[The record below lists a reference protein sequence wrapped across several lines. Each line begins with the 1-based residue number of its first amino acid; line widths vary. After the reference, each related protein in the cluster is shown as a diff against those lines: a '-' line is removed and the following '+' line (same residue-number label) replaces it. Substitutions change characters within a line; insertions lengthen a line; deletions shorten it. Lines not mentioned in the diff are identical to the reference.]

1 MTGIPRLVFKLM
13 LDRRVPLAV
22 KLLPVAGLAYVVMP
36 YDIIRDIPLI
46 GWLDDL
52 IVLVPSI
59 LLFLVLAPREV
70 VSEHLRGGR
79 PPGDSGKPGD
89 DAGGSSDHV
98 IDGRYKFLDE
108 DQEPRR

>member
-1 MTGIPRLVFKLM
+1 MTGIPRLVFRLM
-13 LDRRVPLAV
+13 LDRRVPLKV
-22 KLLPVAGLAYVVMP
+22 KLLPVAGVAYVVMP

-79 PPGDSGKPGD
+79 PPGGAGPPGD
-89 DAGGSSDHV
+89 SADRPPEHV
-98 IDGRYKFLDE
+98 IDGRYRVIDE
-108 DQEPRR
+108 DGEPRR